1 MGAGMTEEESL
12 VRVPQVMASG
22 RSSVLHRLALLAIG
36 AAVLTC
42 FFGTGTASALET
54 RLLQK
59 SFKPTSGFA
68 NFGPQGVA
76 VDQNTE
82 TVYVADAGAG
92 TVFVFEADG
101 TPASKPQLTKADGSS
116 VYPFGTPIGVAVDN
130 SGGATEG
137 YVYVTDASAKEVR
150 QFDAT
155 GSATAFDP
163 ITVTDLPQDG
173 TAQAGGLLPVAN
185 SGSWAPNGV
194 AVGATGDIY
203 VADPANGVVDVFS
216 SSGTFLRQLGSGQ
229 LPSAVWVAVDSAGN
243 TYATGSNGLV
253 GFDAAGKC
261 LDSCTPIDPAGT
273 LGVAID
279 SSDNVYVSE
288 GSKVAEYDSTGT
300 RTTTFGGPTVDPGFA
315 GLQLAFGVAV
325 NSSSEAVYVIDLFPD
340 ASNVNLG
347 YIFGP
352 LVTVPDTTTEAAT
365 NLRPDAATLNGT
377 VDPDGAAVT
386 SCEFEYGITTSY
398 GQTVPCAESGGDIGT
413 GTDPV
418 PVHADIS
425 GLTVDGTYFFRLVAG
440 NADGSVLF
448 PGAELTTTPAVGLV
462 PQAPS
467 EDDGHSLQLNA
478 LVKDWSSALTG
489 CHFEYVTEAGYQAN
503 GASFSDLKTGGSI
516 PCDPEASEI
525 PVDDAEH
532 LVSAGLTGLIGNSP
546 YRWRI
551 VATSGNGTSSSAAQ
565 ELTTAETPPI
575 VETGAAG
582 ERTLTSAVLNGR
594 LNPSGLQSSYFFEY
608 GTTTSYGSRAPAVSG
623 AAGNGRSMVPV
634 SEEIGGLQPGTPY
647 HFRLVAENS
656 AGTEFGADGSFQT
669 VAAAAPER
677 AYELVS
683 PAEKNG
689 ANVRDHGGFQAS
701 EDGNAVAY
709 SGITALA
716 SSAEDAPYLG
726 KWVGRRSPDGWSV
739 NSTDA
744 PQVHVPTASWW
755 TIGLTHGISDDGTKA
770 LTMSL
775 KALAPGAVEGES
787 NLYLHDLVTNE
798 YTTVVSNPDPTW
810 WGEQV
815 MIGLT
820 YTAFPFVQGTPDFD
834 HVLVRSS
841 RSLQPGVP
849 GNALF
854 DFTEGELKLISRSP
868 VDGHPIEGSG
878 LTFRG
883 DSHAVNLISRDGKRI
898 AFTSA
903 SEATAPAGGS
913 VALISNEGEV
923 TAISESRRS
932 ADPPG
937 TLRPARVFGG
947 GIDVNEVYISSRELL
962 DGDAP
967 GVNYLYR
974 YVPATDDLERLA
986 PMGEEFFSLQVSADG
1001 STIYFES
1008 RSALL
1013 PGAQENLDNIYVWR
1027 NGSLSLAT
1035 TIPSGQLGLG
1045 AQTWWVSPDGRYI
1058 DMVPATLLDPEAA
1071 ADPSCQVGGNSNFPC
1086 REVYRYDADAG
1097 EFLCV
1102 SCQANGKLSGRPMPW
1117 IGGYLS
1123 DTSPFAF
1130 ARSVNNDGDVFFDSP
1145 DQLVPADTNSF
1156 QDVYEYSDEYGL
1168 RLLSDGS
1175 GSGSLLADV
1184 SADGRDVFFTT
1195 ADRLVRAD
1203 FDNSVDIYDAR
1214 IGGGIPSQNAVPPS
1228 ACNGEDCRGQV
1239 IPPPPPP
1246 PGGSETTFGPGN
1258 AQERKARCPKGK
1270 HAKKVKGKRRCV
1282 KNAKKQSRKNR
1293 TSNERRQGR

>member
-1 MGAGMTEEESL
+1 MTEEGSL

-22 RSSVLHRLALLAIG
+22 RGRVLQRFVLLAIG
-36 AAVLTC
+36 AVVLTC
-42 FFGTGTASALET
+42 FFGAATASALET

-59 SFKPTSGFA
+59 SFKPTSEFA

-101 TPASKPQLTKADGSS
+101 TPATKPQLTKADGTT
-116 VYPFGTPIGVAVDN
+116 VYAFGTPTGVAVDN

-137 YVYVTDASAKEVR
+137 YVFVADPNAQDVR
-150 QFDAT
+150 QFDAA

-163 ITVTDLPQDG
+163 ITVADLPAEG
-173 TAQAGGLLPVAN
+173 TSQAGGLEPVAN
-185 SGSWAPNGV
+185 GGSWAPNGV
-194 AVGATGDIY
+194 AVGPTGEIY

-229 LPSAVWVAVDSAGN
+229 LPSAAWVAVDSAGN
-243 TYATGSNGLV
+243 VYVTGANGLV
-253 GFDAAGKC
+253 EFDAAGKC

-273 LGVAID
+273 LGVAVD

-288 GSKVAEYDSTGT
+288 GSKVAEYDSAGT
-300 RTTTFGGPTVDPGFA
+300 RLGSFGGPTIDPEFA

-325 NSSSEAVYVIDLFPD
+325 NSSSEEVYAIDLFPD

-352 LVTVPDTTTEAAT
+352 LVTVPDTTAEAAT

-377 VDPDGAAVT
+377 VDPDGDAVT
-386 SCEFEYGITTSY
+386 SCEFEYGTTTAY
-398 GQTVPCAESGGDIGT
+398 GQTVPCAESEGDIGT

-425 GLTVDGTYFFRLVAG
+425 GLTAEGTYFFRLVAG
-440 NADGSVLF
+440 NAEGSVLF
-448 PGAELTTTPAVGLV
+448 PGAEFSTTPAVGLT

-467 EDDGHSLQLNA
+467 EDEGRSITLNA
-478 LVKDWSSALTG
+478 LVKDWSSALTD

-503 GASFSDLKTGGSI
+503 GGSFSDLKTGGSV
-516 PCDPEASEI
+516 PCDPEASAI
-525 PVDDAEH
+525 PVDDGEH
-532 LVSAGLTGLIGNSP
+532 AVSAELNGLIGNSP

-551 VATSGNGTSSSAAQ
+551 VATNGNGTSSSAAQ
-565 ELTTAETPPI
+565 ELTTAETSPI
-575 VETGAAG
+575 VETGAASQ
-582 ERTLTSAVLNGR
+582 RTPTSAVLNGR
-594 LNPSGLQSSYFFEY
+594 INPSGLQSSYFFEY
-608 GTTTSYGSRAPAVSG
+608 GTTTSYGSRAPAING
-623 AAGNGRSMVPV
+623 AAGNGRSMVAV
-634 SEEIGGLQPGTPY
+634 SEEISGLEPGTTY

-656 AGTEFGADGSFQT
+656 AGTEFGADASFET
-669 VAAAAPER
+669 PAAAAPER

-726 KWVGRRSPDGWSV
+726 KWVGRRSADGWSV
-739 NSTDA
+739 NSTDS
-744 PQVHVPTASWW
+744 PQIHVTTTSWW

-798 YTTVVSNPDPTW
+798 YTTVVSNPDPNW
-810 WGEQV
+810 WQEQT
-815 MIGLT
+815 MLGLT

-854 DFTEGELKLISRSP
+854 DFTEGELKLVSRSP

-883 DSHAVNLISRDGKRI
+883 DSHGVNLISRDGERI
-898 AFTSA
+898 TFTSA
-903 SEATAPAGGS
+903 DEVTKPDDAS

-937 TLRPARVFGG
+937 TLRSARVFGG
-947 GIDVNEVYISSRELL
+947 GIDLNEVYISSHDLL

-974 YVPATDDLERLA
+974 YIPATDGLERLT
-986 PMGEEFFSLQVSADG
+986 PIGDEFFSLQVSADG

-1008 RSALL
+1008 HSALL
-1013 PGAQENLDNIYVWR
+1013 PGAKAGLDNIYVWR
-1027 NGSLSLAT
+1027 NGELSLAV
-1035 TIPSGQLGLG
+1035 TIPTQGLGLG
-1045 AQTWWVSPDGRYI
+1045 AQTWWVSPNGRYI
-1058 DMVPATLLDPEAA
+1058 DMVPGTLLDPKAA
-1071 ADPSCQVGGNSNFPC
+1071 AEPSCEVGGNNNLPC
-1086 REVYRYDADAG
+1086 REVYRYDADAE

-1123 DTSPFAF
+1123 DTNPFAF

-1145 DQLVPADTNSF
+1145 DQLVAADTNSF
-1156 QDVYEYSDEYGL
+1156 QDVYEYSDEHGL

-1214 IGGGIPSQNAVPPS
+1214 IGGGIPSQNAVPPV

-1258 AQERKARCPKGK
+1258 VHQRKVRCPKGK

-1282 KNAKKQSRKNR
+1282 KNAKKQSKKNR
-1293 TSNERRQGR
+1293 TNNERRQGR

>member
-1 MGAGMTEEESL
+1 
-12 VRVPQVMASG
+12 
-22 RSSVLHRLALLAIG
+22 LALLVVGAALALCAIG
-36 AAVLTC
+36 TTNAEAMETHL
-42 FFGTGTASALET
+42 LE
-54 RLLQK
+54 K
-59 SFKPTSGFA
+59 SFAPAGGFA

-76 VDQNTE
+76 VDQGSE

-92 TVFVFEADG
+92 TVFVFEPDG
-101 TPASKPQLTKADGSS
+101 TPASKPQLTKADGTT
-116 VYPFGTPIGVAVDN
+116 VFPFGTPTGVAVDN

-137 YVYVTDASAKEVR
+137 YVYVADPGAKSVR
-150 QFDAT
+150 QFNAA

-163 ITVTDLPQDG
+163 ITVADLPAEG
-173 TAQAGGLLPVAN
+173 TAQAGGLQPVAN

-194 AVGATGDIY
+194 AVAPNGDIY
-203 VADPANGVVDVFS
+203 VADPSNGVVDVFS
-216 SSGTFLRQLGSGQ
+216 ASGTFLRQLGSGQ
-229 LPSAVWVAVDSAGN
+229 LPSAVWVAVDGVGN
-243 TYATGSNGLV
+243 AYVTSSNGLV
-253 GFDAAGKC
+253 KFDAAGKC
-261 LDSCTPIDPAGT
+261 LDSCAPIDPAGT
-273 LGVAID
+273 LGVAVDD
-279 SSDNVYVSE
+279 SSGHVYASE
-288 GSKVAEYDSTGT
+288 GAKIAEYDSAGT
-300 RTTTFGGPTVDPGFA
+300 LVSTFGGPTADPEFG
-315 GLQLAFGVAV
+315 GLQVAFGVAV
-325 NSSSEAVYVIDLFPD
+325 NSTSEEVYVVDLFPD
-340 ASNVNLG
+340 PATNENLA

-352 LVTVPDTTTEAAT
+352 LVTIPSTASTVAT
-365 NLRPDAATLNGT
+365 NLRPVAATLNGT
-377 VDPDGAAVT
+377 VDPDGEAVT
-386 SCEFEYGITTSY
+386 SCEFEYGISADY
-398 GQTVPCAESGGDIGT
+398 GLTVPCAESEAAIGS
-413 GTDPV
+413 GTEPV

-425 GLTVDGTYFFRLVAG
+425 GLTPEGTYFFRLVAG
-440 NADGSVLF
+440 NANGSVLF
-448 PGAELTTTPAVGLV
+448 PGAEFNTTSAVGLV
-462 PQAPS
+462 PQAQS
-467 EDDGHSLQLNA
+467 EDNGYSLTLNA
-478 LVKDWSSALTG
+478 LVKDWSSPLSD
-489 CHFEYVTEAGYQAN
+489 CHFEYVTEAGFQAN
-503 GASFSDLKTGGSI
+503 GGSFSDLKTGGSVACE
-516 PCDPEASEI
+516 PAAATI

-532 LVSAGLTGLIGNSP
+532 AVAGKISGLLGNSP

-551 VATSGNGTSSSAAQ
+551 VATNGYGTSSSAAQ
-565 ELTTAETPPI
+565 ELTSAETPPI
-575 VETGAAG
+575 VETGAASQ
-582 ERTLTSAVLNGR
+582 RTTTSAVLNGQ
-594 LNPSGLQSSYFFEY
+594 LNPSALQSTYFFEY

-623 AAGNGRSMVPV
+623 VAGNGRSMVAV
-634 SEEIGGLQPGTPY
+634 SEGISGLEPGTTY
-647 HFRLVAENS
+647 HFRLVGENS
-656 AGTEFGADGSFQT
+656 AGTEFGADASFET
-669 VAAAAPER
+669 PAAAAPER

-689 ANVRDHGGFQAS
+689 ANVRDHAGFQAS

-744 PQVHVPTASWW
+744 PQVHVPTANWW
-755 TIGLTHGISDDGTKA
+755 TIGLTFGISDDGTKA
-770 LTMSL
+770 VTMSL

-798 YTTVVSNPDPTW
+798 YTTIVSNPDPTW
-810 WGEQV
+810 WSEQV

-841 RSLQPGVP
+841 RSLQPGAP
-849 GNALF
+849 PNALF

-868 VDGHPIEGSG
+868 ADGHPIEGSG

-883 DSHAVNLISRDGKRI
+883 ESHGVNLISRDGERI
-898 AFTSA
+898 TFTSG
-903 SEATAPAGGS
+903 SEATTPTGGS

-937 TLRPARVFGG
+937 TLRSARVFGG
-947 GIDVNEVYISSRELL
+947 GIDLNEVYISSHDLL
-962 DGDAP
+962 DGDSA
-967 GVNYLYR
+967 GVIYLYR
-974 YVPATDDLERLA
+974 YDTASEDLERLA
-986 PMGEEFFSLQVSADG
+986 PMGDEHFSLQVSADG

-1013 PGAQENLDNIYVWR
+1013 PGAKENLDNIYVWR
-1027 NGSLSLAT
+1027 DGSLSLVT
-1035 TIPSGQLGLG
+1035 TIPSGQLGAG
-1045 AQTWWVSPDGRYI
+1045 AQTWWVSPNGRYI
-1058 DMVPATLLDPEAA
+1058 DMVPGTLLNPKAA
-1071 ADPSCQVGGNSNFPC
+1071 AEPSCEVGGNSNLPC
-1086 REVYRYDADAG
+1086 REVYRYDADAD

-1102 SCQANGKLSGRPMPW
+1102 SCQADGKLSGRPMPW
-1117 IGGYLS
+1117 IGGFLS
-1123 DTSPFAF
+1123 DTSPFAY

-1145 DQLVPADTNSF
+1145 DQLVAADTNSY

-1195 ADRLVRAD
+1195 ADRLVRED

-1214 IGGGIPSQNAVPPS
+1214 VGGGIPSQNAVPPV

-1258 AQERKARCPKGK
+1258 AKERQVRCPKGK

-1282 KNAKKQSRKNR
+1282 KNARKQSRKNR
-1293 TSNERRQGR
+1293 TNDERRQGR